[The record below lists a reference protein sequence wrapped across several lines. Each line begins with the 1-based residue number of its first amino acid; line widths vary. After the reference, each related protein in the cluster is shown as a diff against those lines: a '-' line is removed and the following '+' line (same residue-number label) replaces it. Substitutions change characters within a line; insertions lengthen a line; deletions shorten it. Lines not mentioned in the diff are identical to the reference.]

1 MKLSHSLKIA
11 TVVAVALTLVSTS
24 GANAAVLKA
33 AGSSAVAGIIDACKA
48 EFQSATGDSYD
59 YPAGGSG
66 AGKTAMQ
73 NKTVDFAFS
82 DSVHATPVAS
92 EIHIPT
98 VIWPIGILT
107 NLNTSKPLNL
117 SRETIAGI
125 FAGKITRWNDP
136 AIVADNN
143 TSTSV
148 VVYKKDS
155 KGNIVKDKNGTPT
168 VLRTKLVKIT
178 RTMPKQAITVIYRAD
193 NSGTSNN
200 LTRALNKSAPSIWTK
215 SPADAFSAAFPGDIT
230 SDPVHFRSASGSAG
244 VSQLAA
250 MTKYSITYA
259 EISYAA
265 SYKLQLS
272 NVINASGNSITPNSD
287 SALAMAAQA
296 TVNSDGTVTFDYN
309 TKDKAAY
316 PFTATTYAL
325 ALTNYGD
332 SAKAAAVKKAI
343 QYLGFNCP
351 GLHPSLG
358 FAVTTHASGFGQKLD
373 AQLAK
378 LGA

>member
-1 MKLSHSLKIA
+1 MKLSRSLKIA
-11 TVVAVALTLVSTS
+11 TVGAFAAALAIAPI
-24 GANAAVLKA
+24 ANAAVLKA
-33 AGSSAVAGIIDACKA
+33 AGATSVSGLIDACKA
-48 EFQSATGDSYD
+48 EYQAPTGDSFD
-59 YPAGGSG
+59 YPGGGSG

-82 DSVHATPVAS
+82 DSVHATPVAN

-98 VIWPIGILT
+98 VIWPVAILT
-107 NLNTSKPLNL
+107 NLNTTKPLNL

-143 TSTSV
+143 KTITTP
-148 VVYKKDS
+148 VYRKDAN
-155 KGNIVKDKNGTPT
+155 GAVVKDKNGTPV
-168 VLRTKLVKIT
+168 VLRINTSNIA
-178 RTMPKQAITVIYRAD
+178 RTMPNQPITVIYRAD

-200 LTRALNKSAPSIWTK
+200 LTRALNKSVPSVWTK
-215 SPADAFSAAFPGDIT
+215 SPADAFASAFPGDIT
-230 SDPVHFRSASGSAG
+230 SDPVHFRSAAGSAG

-250 MTKYSITYA
+250 KTKYSITYA
-259 EISYAA
+259 EVSFAA
-265 SYKLQLS
+265 TYHLQLS
-272 NVINASGNSITPNSD
+272 NVINAAGNSITPNSD
-287 SALAMAAQA
+287 SVLSAAAQA
-296 TVNSDGTVTFDYN
+296 TVNADGTVVFDYN
-309 TKDKAAY
+309 TKDAAAY

-332 SAKAAAVKKAI
+332 AAKAAEVKKTIAFV
-343 QYLGFNCP
+343 GFNCP

-358 FAVTTHASGFGQKLD
+358 FAVTTHGSVFGTKLD
-373 AQLAK
+373 SQLAK